1 MDFVLELL
9 KLTIPG
15 ALTFFAA
22 YYVLKTYLEHQ
33 RQQEQLRHQQ
43 EQLRQQ
49 QEQKGHSLPL
59 KLQAYERLSM
69 FCERIT
75 VPNLLLRV
83 RREGMSAGELRLAL
97 LLAIQ
102 QEYEHNITQQVY
114 VSAQLWEIIKL
125 AREESVN
132 IVALAAQ
139 QVEKTADGKI
149 LAQQAMQLT
158 EEQEALI
165 VERALQAIRKEAASR
180 MG

>member
-1 MDFVLELL
+1 MNGTMGFLLEIL

-15 ALTFFAA
+15 ALTFLAA
-22 YYVLKTYLEHQ
+22 YYVLKTYLDHQ
-33 RQQEQLRHQQ
+33 GKQ

-49 QEQKGHSLPL
+49 REQGKESLPL

-75 VPNLLLRV
+75 IPNLLLRV
-83 RREGMSAGELRLAL
+83 RDKGMSAGALRLSV

-132 IVALAAQ
+132 LISIAAQ
-139 QVEKTADGKI
+139 DIDNSADGKE
-149 LAQQAMQLT
+149 LAQRAMQLVD
-158 EEQEALI
+158 EQEALV
-165 VERALQAIRKEAASR
+165 VERALQAIRKEATAR

>member
-1 MDFVLELL
+1 MDFLLEVL

-15 ALTFFAA
+15 ALTFLAA
-22 YYVLKTYLEHQ
+22 YYVLKTYLDHQ
-33 RQQEQLRHQQ
+33 GKQ

-49 QEQKGHSLPL
+49 REQGKNALPL

-75 VPNLLLRV
+75 IPNLLLRV
-83 RREGMSAGELRLAL
+83 RKEGMNAGALRLSV

-132 IVALAAQ
+132 LISIAAQ
-139 QVEKTADGKI
+139 DIDNSADGKE
-149 LAQQAMQLT
+149 LAQRAMQLV
-158 EEQEALI
+158 EEQEALV